1 MIIEENKRDHHR
13 MSVDTD
19 GEYRSKSA
27 TRYRKCRIRDLSASG
42 MLLLTDQ
49 VIAVGESF
57 FVRIVPGHSITP
69 PLDAEI
75 EAIRCERAETG
86 FEVAC
91 RIVEI
96 HQAQP

>member
-1 MIIEENKRDHHR
+1 MIIGENKRDHHR
-13 MSVDTD
+13 MSVDTE
-19 GEYRSKSA
+19 GEYRMKSS
-27 TRYRKCRIRDLSASG
+27 TSYTNCQIRDLSASG

-49 VIAVGESF
+49 PIAIGKSF
-57 FVRIVPGHSITP
+57 FVRIVPSHSITP

-75 EAIRCERAETG
+75 EAIRCEPGESG

-96 HQAQP
+96 H